1 MDRIRRVSKGEF
13 MSFNQL
19 RGIVYVPIHFPPNKT
34 VFNQSAMEE
43 PELRPQ
49 AASVSEWL
57 NGPLVELTE
66 SGIPSA
72 PFNRSI
78 HFDLPPQLR
87 ELLGFMAM
95 NSEDREEMGI
105 RSVHRKN
112 LNFIDS
118 PVSAGIDGLKCEA
131 AELFKFPTTHL
142 ENGVSTGQYL
152 LALHIVAS
160 DAPTNLENL
169 ISLTRLRNKPIRQVL
184 NAIFMTTFQLD
195 IAVESSPTKLPNFY
209 DENIAQGGRPQ
220 VEFQIN
226 SPWVLLDDIEKTN
239 CVIYESSDQDD
250 LVISNGNLLIRDDM
264 SDQKVAQFRSKAVF
278 AGALV
283 ALLKAQ
289 SDNFQK
295 QWPSLLEKTDSEV
308 IELRSWLEQFMNSW
322 WWKRISYNDFLQ
334 SAYQKWVSA
343 LSIEDVFE
351 SCRSDLREYWAIRT
365 MQNSVKAAERSALD
379 LVELKG
385 LTDLAKLFAIFGIV
399 PAWLGL
405 FMSDLPKY
413 VAPVASLVI
422 VGYLA
427 LKPKKIVGLISRLQN
442 RIKPE

>member
-1 MDRIRRVSKGEF
+1 

-19 RGIVYVPIHFPPNKT
+19 RGIVYVPIHFPPNLNKSNET
-34 VFNQSAMEE
+34 FLDE
-43 PELRPQ
+43 PEMRPHT
-49 AASVSEWL
+49 AALTEWR
-57 NGPLVELTE
+57 NGPLGELTE

-78 HFDLPPQLR
+78 HFDLPEKLR

-95 NSEDREEMGI
+95 NGEDRAEMGNW
-105 RSVHRKN
+105 SVHRKN
-112 LNFIDS
+112 LNFIKN
-118 PVSAGIDGLKCEA
+118 PVSAGIDGLRCEA
-131 AELFKFPTTHL
+131 VELFKFPTKNL
-142 ENGVSTGQYL
+142 GSDLNNRQYL

-169 ISLTRLRNKPIRQVL
+169 ISLTRLRNKPIKQLL

-195 IAVESSPTKLPNFY
+195 IAVEGSPKKLPNFY
-209 DENIAQGGRPQ
+209 DENIAQGGRSQ
-220 VEFQIN
+220 SDYQMSN
-226 SPWVLLDDIEKTN
+226 PWVLLGDIEKIN
-239 CVIYESSDQDD
+239 CVIYQSGANEEIS
-250 LVISNGNLLIRDDM
+250 ISNGNLLIKDEM

-289 SDNFQK
+289 SDNFQRH
-295 QWPSLLEKTDSEV
+295 WPNLLEKSESEV

-334 SAYQKWVSA
+334 SAYQNWVSA

-365 MQNSVKAAERSALD
+365 MQNSVAAAERSALD
-379 LVELKG
+379 LVELKS
-385 LTDLAKLFAIFGIV
+385 LNDLAKLFAIFGIV

-413 VAPVASLVI
+413 VAPIASLVI

-427 LKPKKIVGLISRLQN
+427 LKPKKIVSLISRLQN